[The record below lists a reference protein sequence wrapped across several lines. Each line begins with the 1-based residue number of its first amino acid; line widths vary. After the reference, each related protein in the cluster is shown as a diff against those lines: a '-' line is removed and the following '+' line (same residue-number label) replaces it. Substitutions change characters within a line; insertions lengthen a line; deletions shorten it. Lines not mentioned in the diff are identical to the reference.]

1 MRHGSLTIHAVSPA
15 LQMRRA
21 LSNVTLFAAAASLL
35 VMAVTRPADAQT
47 PEQARLD
54 SLTIR
59 LEDAEEMINL
69 LRQQMAAESQTAVRS
84 RSRIGVELTGRV
96 LMNVFQND
104 KETNNVDVPMYRKQ
118 VPPGSLKGGMGM
130 AIRQTTL
137 GLAVT
142 APAVLGG
149 DFRGDI
155 DADFYGG
162 QFPSPGGRT
171 HPVLRIRT
179 ARAIVDWPSSQ
190 LMIGQEQPL
199 IAGLNPVSL
208 SAVGVPLFSYAGNL
222 WLWIPQIRYGWHT
235 TGDLRVGV
243 QAAVLAPTSGDT
255 VGVFNTSY
263 DPAERTGTPSL
274 EGRVHFS
281 WGDARTGG
289 EVGVGY
295 HTGSVN
301 DAADEAQNSNAIGAD
316 FLVPLVAGLEL
327 RGEFYSGQLLKGLG
341 GGAIGQNFGIGGTT
355 PVRSVGGWAQLNY
368 RLSSRI
374 LVGAGYGFDDP
385 NDDDLAPTGTRFLN
399 TATEAHLHWRP
410 SGPLVFG
417 LEYRIIKTSYDA
429 SNYANRHLNLAFG
442 FEF

>member
-1 MRHGSLTIHAVSPA
+1 MNATVDAP
-15 LQMRRA
+15 QRR
-21 LSNVTLFAAAASLL
+21 LRTNVTLFWTGAL
-35 VMAVTRPADAQT
+35 VLVTAITLPVSAQS

-54 SLTIR
+54 SLTLR
-59 LEDAEEMINL
+59 LEDAEELINL
-69 LRQQMAAESQTAVRS
+69 LRQQLAVEASSAVRT

-137 GLAVT
+137 GLAIT

-179 ARAIVDWPSSQ
+179 ARAIIDWPSAQ

-222 WLWIPQIRYGWHT
+222 WLWLPQIRAGWHT
-235 TGDLRVGV
+235 TGNHRVGV
-243 QAAVLAPTSGDT
+243 QAAVLAPASGDT
-255 VGVFNTSY
+255 VGEFNTHF
-263 DPAERTGTPSL
+263 DAAERTGVPSL

-281 WGDARTGG
+281 WGDVRTGG

-295 HTGSVN
+295 HIGSVN
-301 DAADEAQNSNAIGAD
+301 DAADEAQSSHAIGAD
-316 FLVPLVAGLEL
+316 FLVPFTSALEL
-327 RGEFYSGQLLKGLG
+327 RGEFYSGQLVKGLG
-341 GGAIGQNFGIGGTT
+341 GGAIGQNFSGGGLT
-355 PVRSVGGWAQLNY
+355 PVRSVGAWAQLNY
-368 RLSSRI
+368 RVSSRV

-385 NDDDLAPTGTRFLN
+385 NDDDLDPTGTRFLN

-410 SGPLVFG
+410 SGPLVLG
-417 LEYRIIKTSYDA
+417 LEFRIIKTRYDA
-429 SNYANRHLNLAFG
+429 SDYPNRHLNLAFG

>member
-1 MRHGSLTIHAVSPA
+1 M
-15 LQMRRA
+15 
-21 LSNVTLFAAAASLL
+21 LFFAAASLL
-35 VMAVTRPADAQT
+35 VMAVTRPAAAQT

-54 SLTIR
+54 SLSLR

-69 LRQQMAAESQTAVRS
+69 LRQQLATEASMAVRT
-84 RSRIGVELTGRV
+84 RSRIGIDLTGRV

-118 VPPGSLKGGMGM
+118 VPGGSLKGGMGM

-142 APAVLGG
+142 APGVLGG
-149 DFRGDI
+149 DFRGDL

-162 QFPSPGGRT
+162 QFHSNGGRT
-171 HPVLRIRT
+171 HPVFRIRT
-179 ARAIVDWPSSQ
+179 ARAIVDWNSGQ

-222 WLWIPQIRYGWHT
+222 WLWLPQIRYGWHT
-235 TGDLRVGV
+235 QGDKRIGV

-255 VGVFNTSY
+255 VGQFNTQY
-263 DPAERTGTPSL
+263 DQAERTGTPYL

-281 WGDARTGG
+281 WGDPRTGG
-289 EVGVGY
+289 EIGVGY

-301 DAADEAQNSNAIGAD
+301 DAASEAQNSNAIGLD
-316 FLVPLVAGLEL
+316 FLVPIISGLEL
-327 RGEFYSGQLLKGLG
+327 RGEAYSGQILNGLG
-341 GGAIGQNFGIGGTT
+341 GGGIGQNFGVGGTT

-368 RLSSRI
+368 QLTPRMLI
-374 LVGAGYGFDDP
+374 GAGYGFDDP
-385 NDDDLAPTGTRFLN
+385 NDDDLAPTGTRFFN
-399 TATEAHLHWRP
+399 NATEVHLHWRP

-417 LEYRIIKTSYDA
+417 LEYRIIKTEYDA
-429 SNYANRHLNLAFG
+429 SNYSNKHLNLAFG